1 MLYAPHNL
9 KRRVCSVDILG
20 ECAVDILGECAVQN
34 YPVYPCVI
42 FARAIGERAKER
54 YEQKP

>member
-9 KRRVCSVDILG
+9 NRRVCSVDILG
-20 ECAVDILGECAVQN
+20 ECAVHN